1 MITLAI
7 SASVWKAGLFEPAQ
21 SLIDGSDCLKHH
33 CASDSS
39 ARPCLLEWIEA
50 NYVEGV
56 IIKRDGKIITLHRAE
71 KGSERAASS
80 FLLARIA
87 NSICVVWHATNR
99 SIYPN

>member
-33 CASDSS
+33 YASDSS

-71 KGSERAASS
+71 KGSERAA
-80 FLLARIA
+80 
-87 NSICVVWHATNR
+87 
-99 SIYPN
+99 